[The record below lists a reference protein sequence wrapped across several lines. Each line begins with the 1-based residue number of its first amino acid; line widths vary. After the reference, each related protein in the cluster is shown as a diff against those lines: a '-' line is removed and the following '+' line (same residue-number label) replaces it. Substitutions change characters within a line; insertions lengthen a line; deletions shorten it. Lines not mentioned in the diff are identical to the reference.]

1 MNIALWNTL
10 LKTSL
15 LYNSEVD
22 HIEKCVR
29 SGESSNLTMK
39 ALVQLQGV
47 FLQLS
52 YHRMETLAALQ
63 QRSPLSKEYFA
74 TNDLD
79 YAWKQIHSTYTC
91 SKEELNDG
99 LAINEFVMNMW
110 DRPMNDREKHSF
122 IKAFERLIA
131 RTFDIASSET
141 FYEVSSG
148 ADDVNEVERGSK
160 TDHVNGVENSSNE
173 ESANVTENSEHI
185 HTSTHLEE
193 VRTENQQ
200 SDNEDRAEST
210 TFDSCAFFDQLS
222 VLQTSSVESVV
233 HADEFTSLQQYMHV
247 ERPIQNHFLQS
258 LEGAQTTDAPS
269 LIMLCGSVGDGKSH
283 LISYIQEMRPDLLK
297 GFYVHNDSTESHN
310 PSEDEIETLERVLA
324 GFEQNRRGSNR
335 IVLAINLG
343 VLHNFYV
350 KHRSTSHFS
359 TIVKAIE
366 ASSIFEM
373 DQDISQSIED
383 ITFLNFAGLQ
393 PYDLDETGATSP
405 FFKAIIE
412 KVTAPVEENPFY
424 QSWKADKER
433 GIWTPVHLNYS
444 LLQDE
449 KMRDAV
455 VRVLVEAMI
464 KEKLFLST
472 RALYNVIYDMLV
484 PLDIEAFDPD
494 HLLPSLLFSRPER
507 SDLMRALHTIDPV
520 ARRNEVFDELLRQF
534 IIIDDK
540 SSLIKQHIIEDE
552 AYVQMWEAIDGEIES
567 YSKLLIRHYYLLHHR
582 TLNESYHQFL
592 RTLYSY
598 YTGSTEAYEE
608 LYQVISEAI
617 KRWIGSPKEH
627 YIYID
632 AKSESDYRL
641 AIPFQFDHA
650 IPGRKYRQA
659 RGAAKVSRLKPE
671 VELGLQVEGEVLYVM
686 IDYDLFD
693 LLVRVAKGYRPTR
706 RDYAEALQF
715 VEFYNAIVQHTDKAK
730 ELLIVHSSTLHMI
743 QMKKPL
749 FRMGATK
756 YEVRS
761 LE

>member
-10 LKTSL
+10 LKTQLFSA
-15 LYNSEVD
+15 NEVD
-22 HIEKCVR
+22 HIQKWVR
-29 SGESSNLTMK
+29 SGEATNLTMRT
-39 ALVQLQGV
+39 LIQLQGV
-47 FLQLS
+47 FIQLS
-52 YHRMETLAALQ
+52 HYRMEALSKIQ
-63 QRSPLSKEYFA
+63 QLSPLPREYFE

-79 YAWKQIHSTYTC
+79 HAWKQLHSVYKC
-91 SKEELNDG
+91 SKEELNDA
-99 LAINEFVMNMW
+99 LFINNLLVNVW
-110 DRPMNDREKHSF
+110 DRSINDREKVTFVRTFEQFISRVFDFSSMELITVENEEEPITIEKKEESTATTKEDSVGRQEEFVGHEESKERESYSESESYVQTQSVDSQVKPTSF
-122 IKAFERLIA
+122 IE
-131 RTFDIASSET
+131 
-141 FYEVSSG
+141 
-148 ADDVNEVERGSK
+148 
-160 TDHVNGVENSSNE
+160 
-173 ESANVTENSEHI
+173 
-185 HTSTHLEE
+185 
-193 VRTENQQ
+193 
-200 SDNEDRAEST
+200 
-210 TFDSCAFFDQLS
+210 QLS
-222 VLQTSSVESVV
+222 TLQISSVESVV

-366 ASSIFEM
+366 ASSIFDM

-484 PLDIEAFDPD
+484 PLEESVFHPN
-494 HLLPSLLFSRPER
+494 HLLPNLLFSRPER
-507 SDLMRALHTIDPV
+507 SDLMQALHTIDPV
-520 ARRNEVFDELLRQF
+520 ARREEVFDELLRQLVVT
-534 IIIDDK
+534 DDRP
-540 SSLIKQHIIEDE
+540 SLVKQHITDYE
-552 AYVQMWEAIDGEIES
+552 AYTQLFERVEEDVES
-567 YSKLLIRHYYLLHHR
+567 YSKLLIRHYYLLNHQA
-582 TLNESYHQFL
+582 LNKSYHEFL
-592 RTLYSY
+592 KTLYSY
-598 YTGSTEAYEE
+598 YTGSNESYEK
-608 LYQVISEAI
+608 LFQVILKAVE
-617 KRWIGSPKEH
+617 RWIGSPKEH
-627 YIYID
+627 YIYIG
-632 AKSESDYRL
+632 AVSESAYQL
-641 AIPFQFDHA
+641 AIPFEFEA
-650 IPGRKYRQA
+650 IPGREYGKSA
-659 RGAAKVSRLKPE
+659 RIERVNRLRPE
-671 VELGLQVEGEVLYVM
+671 IEIGLNVNESLLYIT
-686 IDYDLFD
+686 IDYTLFK
-693 LLVRVAKGYRPTR
+693 LLVRVAEGYRPTR
-706 RDYAEALQF
+706 QDYAEALQF
-715 VEFYNAIVQHTDKAK
+715 VEFYNAIVQHTDKSK
-730 ELLIVHSSTLHMI
+730 EVLIVHPATEQMI
-743 QMKKPL
+743 RMKKPL
-749 FRMGATK
+749 FGIGKKK
-756 YEVRS
+756 YEVES
-761 LE
+761 MK